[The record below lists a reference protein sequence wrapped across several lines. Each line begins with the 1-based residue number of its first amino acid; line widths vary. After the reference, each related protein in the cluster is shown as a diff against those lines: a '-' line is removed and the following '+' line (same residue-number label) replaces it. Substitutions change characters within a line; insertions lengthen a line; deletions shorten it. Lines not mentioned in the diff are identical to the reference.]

1 MNHQIIRAI
10 AAHVVL
16 TPDGQRLEMGV
27 VELDENDD
35 VKSWYRL
42 EGEKAHTVW
51 LGGTIEIKREGESL
65 KAYKNNK
72 PIKYYDYEY

>member
-1 MNHQIIRAI
+1 MDKPICRKL

-27 VELDENDD
+27 VELDTKGN
-35 VKSWYRL
+35 VLCWYRL
-42 EGEKAHTVW
+42 EGEQAHTEW
-51 LGGTIEIKREGESL
+51 LGGTIEIRHEGESL

-72 PIKYYDYEY
+72 PI

>member
-1 MNHQIIRAI
+1 MNHQTIRAI

-27 VELDENDD
+27 VELDEQGD
-35 VKSWYRL
+35 VKCWYRL
-42 EGEKAHTVW
+42 EGEQAHTVW
-51 LGGTIEIKREGESL
+51 LGGTIEIRREGESL

-72 PIKYYDYEY
+72 PI